1 MKKMKK
7 FVGMMLAVMMVLAMS
22 VTAMAATVTVDSELS
37 GHKFAAYQIVKGTVA
52 SSSILSNPE
61 WGNGINSSAFLAAL
75 KADTEIGTKFTS
87 CSTIDDF
94 VSALAAANSDTALV
108 NRVAKIAY
116 ANKSNVKTEIPAGS
130 VEVVVDDGYYLV
142 VDETDIANQ
151 DLAANAA
158 LLQVVGAINIKKK
171 TDKPTVEKKVKENT
185 KYKLDEGY
193 GEGYND
199 VADYN
204 MGDSVPFK
212 LIGSVP
218 SMEYYDK
225 YYYEFSD
232 TMSKGLT
239 LDKASIKVYTA
250 SNKAGT
256 DKAEVTGWT
265 EAITPNADGTTS
277 FQIKFSD
284 LKSTLNGST
293 ATYILVEY
301 SAVLNKE
308 AVVGRPGNPN
318 EVKLIYSNNPDQSG
332 KGENSPKGETPKDC
346 VIVFTYEL
354 DTKKVDGNDKAPLSG
369 AKFKLKNSENKW
381 AVVDSNGKVFS
392 WDTEENATELES
404 GTDGLFKVIGLD
416 AGTYHLKETAAPSPE
431 YNLLKDLVKVEIEAD
446 TANSQNWTSG
456 DAKDALIDLI
466 VKADGIK
473 GTTDENFGIGAIEIA
488 NNKGGI
494 LPETGGRG
502 VKLFY
507 VIGSV
512 LVLGAVVLLVTRR
525 RMNAQK

>member
-1 MKKMKK
+1 MKK
-7 FVGMMLAVMMVLAMS
+7 FVGMVLAVMMVLAMS
-22 VTAMAATVTVDSELS
+22 VTAMAATVTVDSDLS

-52 SSSILSNPE
+52 SSGILSNPE
-61 WGNGINSSAFLAAL
+61 WGTGIDSSAFLTAL
-75 KADTEIGTKFTS
+75 KADTEIGTTFTS
-87 CSTIDDF
+87 CSTIDEF
-94 VSALAAANSDTALV
+94 VSALAAANSDTALA
-108 NRVAKIAY
+108 NKVAKIAY

-130 VEVVVDDGYYLV
+130 VNVVVEDGYYLV
-142 VDETDIANQ
+142 VDETNIAAQ

-158 LLQVVGAINIKKK
+158 LLQVVGAIKITKK

-185 KYKLDEGY
+185 KYTSDEGY

-239 LDKASIKVYTA
+239 LDEASIKVYTA
-250 SNKAGT
+250 TNKMGT
-256 DKAEVTGWT
+256 DKAEITGWT
-265 EAITPNADGTTS
+265 KAITLNADRTTS

-284 LKSTLNGST
+284 LKSTLTGTT
-293 ATYILVEY
+293 AKYILVEY
-301 SAVLNKE
+301 NAVLNHE

-332 KGENSPKGETPKDC
+332 EGENSPKGETPEDY

-354 DTKKVDGNDKAPLSG
+354 DTKKVDGNNNAPLSG
-369 AKFKLKNSENKW
+369 AKFKLKNFEGKW
-381 AVVDSNGKVFS
+381 AVVNSNGKVSS

-404 GTDGLFKVIGLD
+404 GADGLFKVIGLD
-416 AGTYHLKETAAPSPE
+416 AGTYYLKETAAPSPE
-431 YNLLKDLVKVEIEAD
+431 YNLLKDLVKVEIEAN
-446 TANSQNWTSG
+446 TANGQSWTSG
-456 DAKDALIDLI
+456 DAKDALIDLT
-466 VKADGIK
+466 VKADGTK
-473 GTTDENFGIGAIEIA
+473 GTTDTNFGIGAIEIA